1 MERKEEAIQKI
12 NEFLESTPDEFVMD
26 SYEFT
31 MQVYEDV
38 LGKHIET
45 INYSSREAMIEEI
58 NNLLLKLPEKNVM
71 AMSICVVIGYSMY
84 IQNKTKNKTIN
95 LNDTGK

>member
-1 MERKEEAIQKI
+1 MGRKEEAIQKI

-26 SYEFT
+26 SYEFI

-38 LGKHIET
+38 LDKRIET
-45 INYSSREAMIEEI
+45 IDCSTRGAMIEQI
-58 NNLLLKLPEKNVM
+58 NILLLELPERNVV

-84 IQNKTKNKTIN
+84 IQNKIKTKQSI
-95 LNDTGK
+95 